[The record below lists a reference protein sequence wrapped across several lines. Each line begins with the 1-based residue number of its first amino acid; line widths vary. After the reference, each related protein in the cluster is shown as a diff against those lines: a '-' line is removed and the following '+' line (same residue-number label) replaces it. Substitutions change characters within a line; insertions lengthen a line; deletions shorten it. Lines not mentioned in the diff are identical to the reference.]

1 MARLSSFMSV
11 SVDGCYADRNG
22 DMSWAHRDDPE
33 MRAFTA
39 ENAKGGGMLVF
50 GRVTYQ
56 MMEAYWPSPHAAK
69 NEPAVAEGINK
80 LPKVV
85 FSKTLERADWNNT
98 TLARGDLGREVA
110 KLKKG
115 SLDLTILGSGTLV
128 SSLAEAKLVDEY
140 QLMIVPIIL
149 GDGKR
154 LFDGVKKAPRLALES
169 TRRFANGNVFV
180 CYRSV

>member
-1 MARLSSFMSV
+1 MARLSSFISV

-22 DMSWAHRDDPE
+22 DMSWAHRNDPE
-33 MRAFTA
+33 IRAFTA
-39 ENAKGGGMLVF
+39 ENAKNGGMLVF

-56 MMEAYWPSPHAAK
+56 MMESYWPTPLAAK

-85 FSKTLERADWNNT
+85 FSKTLERADWTNT
-98 TLARGDLGREVA
+98 TLVRGDLEREVA
-110 KLKKG
+110 KLKQG
-115 SLDLTILGSGTLV
+115 SLDMVILGSGTLV
-128 SSLAEAKLVDEY
+128 AALSEANLIDAY
-140 QLMIVPIIL
+140 QLMQVPVIL

-154 LFDGVKKAPRLALES
+154 LFGGVKHPPRLELES

-180 CYRSV
+180 SYRSV

>member
-22 DMSWAHRDDPE
+22 DMSWAHRTDPE

-39 ENAKGGGMLVF
+39 DNAKNGGMLVF

-56 MMEAYWPSPHAAK
+56 MMASYWPTPHAAK

-80 LPKVV
+80 LPKIV
-85 FSKTLERADWNNT
+85 FSKTLERADWSNT
-98 TLARGDLGREVA
+98 TLVRGDLVREIA
-110 KLKKG
+110 KLKLG
-115 SLDLTILGSGTLV
+115 SLDLATLGSGTLV
-128 SSLAEAKLVDEY
+128 AALAEANLIDVY
-140 QLMIVPIIL
+140 QLMIVPVIL

-154 LFDGVKKAPRLALES
+154 LFGGLKTPPRLELES

-180 CYRSV
+180 SYRSG